1 MIPSGGPFNLVGGE
15 TGIRTLGTFASTTVF
30 ETAPFNRSGISP
42 IDCKYLYFLHAALS
56 VICTPNHFSVYMHS
70 FTELAK
76 AYAEYFNTNHF
87 PEQPATLYDPNRYFL
102 QLGGKRI
109 RPLLV
114 LMGNELFDDI
124 NPNAWP
130 VANAIELFHNF
141 SLIHDDIMDMAP
153 LRRGQPTVHE
163 KYGSHTALLAGDVML
178 VKAYDYLNQ
187 VDPSIGQRIMKWFNT
202 TAMQVCEGQQ
212 LDMDF
217 EKRNDVSLEEY
228 IHMIALKTS
237 VLLAGALRMGAI
249 AGGASQRNAD
259 HLYEFG
265 KNLGIAFQVQDDY
278 LDAFGDPD
286 KFGKQVGG
294 DILANKKTFLLINAL
309 ANAAV
314 AEMDELKMLLTSNPD
329 DKVSRMLALYHKTG
343 ADAITR
349 GLQEEYYNKAMYHL
363 EEIAVVS
370 VRKQPLKELAEFLV
384 QRDH

>member
-1 MIPSGGPFNLVGGE
+1 MAQKGPFLISGE
-15 TGIRTLGTFASTTVF
+15 TGIRTLGTLASTTVF

-42 IDCKYLYFLHAALS
+42 TGCKYLYFLLALLS
-56 VICTPNHFSVYMHS
+56 VICTPNHYSAFMHS

-76 AYAEYFNTNHF
+76 TYAAHFDIDHF

-102 QLGGKRI
+102 LLGGKRI

-114 LMGNELFDDI
+114 LMGNELFDEISPD
-124 NPNAWP
+124 AWP
-130 VANAIELFHNF
+130 VANAVELFHNF
-141 SLIHDDIMDMAP
+141 SLIHDDIMDAAP
-153 LRRGQPTVHE
+153 LRRGQLTVHE

-187 VDPSIGQRIMKWFNT
+187 VDNTIARKIIKWFNT

-217 EKRNDVSLEEY
+217 EKRNDVSLDEY
-228 IHMIALKTS
+228 INMIALKTS

-249 AGGASQRNAD
+249 VGGAGQRNAD

-278 LDAFGDPD
+278 LDAFGNPD

-294 DILANKKTFLLINAL
+294 DIISNKKTFLLINAL
-309 ANAAV
+309 ANAGA
-314 AEMDELKMLLTSNPD
+314 AELAELNTLLQGNDEQKVEKMLS
-329 DKVSRMLALYHKTG
+329 LYRQTG

-363 EEIAVVS
+363 DEIAVVS
-370 VRKQPLKELAEFLV
+370 ARKKPLKELAEFLV